1 MVQCELRFKLPAV
14 FIGSSRRSGTTL
26 LASILNAS
34 GQIYIPYESNFG
46 ARAYPHYQAKTSFID
61 GDYYRDLFRIFK
73 LATKKDG
80 WGLSEDQVVSHLKKR
95 SPQSFI
101 DVSAAVYEIFFLPY
115 RLFYISFRDSLII

>member
-14 FIGSSRRSGTTL
+14 FIGSSGSSGTTL

-34 GQIYIPYESNFG
+34 GQIYIPYESDFG
-46 ARAYPHYQAKTSFID
+46 ARAYPHYQAKTSFTD
-61 GDYYRDLFRIFK
+61 GDYRDLFRIFK
-73 LATKKDG
+73 LAKKKDG
-80 WGLSEDQVVSHLKKR
+80 WDLSEDQVVSHLKKR

-115 RLFYISFRDSLII
+115 RLFYISLRDSLII